1 MSEVGSTVRAVVRH
15 LEGESADVEIES
27 GGCGR
32 CHEEGGCGG
41 QQLTQMFC
49 NGPKNYRVDNPIGA
63 SVGDQVIVAIAPGSV
78 RKTAN
83 LAYGVPL
90 LALIIGALIGSSVYG
105 DPGGILGAVSG
116 VVAALVYVRY
126 FSDKKAGK
134 LSPRPYIISR

>member
-32 CHEEGGCGG
+32 CHEEGGCCG

-49 NGPKNYRVDNPIGA
+49 NGPKHYRVDNSIGA
-63 SVGDQVIVAIAPGSV
+63 NVGDQVIVAIAPGSV

-116 VVAALVYVRY
+116 VVAALVYVHY
-126 FSDKKAGK
+126 FSGKRAGK
-134 LSPRPYIISR
+134 ISPRPYIISR